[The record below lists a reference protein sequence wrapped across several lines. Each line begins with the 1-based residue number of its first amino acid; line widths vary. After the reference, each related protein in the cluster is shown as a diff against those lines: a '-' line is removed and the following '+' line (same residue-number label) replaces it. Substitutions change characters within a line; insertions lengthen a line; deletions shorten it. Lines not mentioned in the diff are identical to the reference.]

1 MLAKRVCVD
10 VRLLQ
15 LDGAARGGFL
25 LPRHAAAAVA
35 AAVAA
40 AAAAEVFRP
49 HDGREPTKEWLAPSL
64 LIIPL
69 NTLTAPAALT
79 TSARVV
85 IIRRRSDRSA
95 DTGREKRGH
104 KFPSLFKLQI
114 GRWTTKRVHTHSCR

>member
-10 VRLLQ
+10 VPLLQ
-15 LDGAARGGFL
+15 LDGAALGGFL

-35 AAVAA
+35 VA

-49 HDGREPTKEWLAPSL
+49 HDRREPTKEWLAPSL

-95 DTGREKRGH
+95 DTGRERRGH
-104 KFPSLFKLQI
+104 KFTSLFKLQI